1 MLDELEI
8 PTFTYGTYPALDG
21 TEVTFTD
28 ELMSQLEKNTND
40 LIAKK
45 VLTPPVG
52 YDEIDEHGK
61 YKHRGTEAHA
71 HVTGVTFKN
80 GVVKLALGK
89 PSETFRKDV
98 KDGRRLRVSGEFHP
112 NFKYNDSEGKEITVG
127 PTIVGLAALGRHRP
141 ALKNPSLVPLSDLP
155 FSEIPAAVASAAREE
170 LKRGGFVS
178 QTLADGRFAFAEI
191 EVRAFG
197 EDHAVDDVVIVTT
210 NRNGNRG
217 RKGKIAAIR
226 TGTFY
231 AVDTG
236 EDFPGIIRWLASDE
250 MVADDGAVQ
259 LGEEEHEMTLTP
271 EMQQA
276 INAAVAAATE
286 PLKAKNVELEGQLKQ
301 FSETSK
307 RETAALQF
315 REKFEKDRKDAGA
328 ALPVLYLDALQA
340 ILADTSYSDAQLAQI
355 KSFAALTPGAFVGAG
370 RAGEGK
376 GKEGEAPTDEP
387 KALAAVKPRHL
398 ASLEDPQTQK
408 IVADG
413 LAAFA
418 EFKPDAVKGLENDPK
433 ARVRRLAEYVNERD
447 NGTSVAN

>member
-1 MLDELEI
+1 MLDQLEI
-8 PTFTYGTYPALDG
+8 PTFTYGTYSALDG
-21 TEVTFTD
+21 TEVKFTD
-28 ELMSQLEKNTND
+28 ELMAQLADNTND

-112 NFKYNDSEGKEITVG
+112 NFKYNDASGAEITVG

-155 FSEIPAAVASAAREE
+155 FSESVPDAVAKAAREE
-170 LKRGGFVS
+170 LKRGGYLS
-178 QTLADGRFAFAEI
+178 HTLADGRFAFAEI
-191 EVRAFG
+191 EVKAFG
-197 EDHAVDDVVIVTT
+197 EEHAVDDVVVITT

-226 TGTFY
+226 TGTFF

-236 EDFPGIIRWLASDE
+236 EDYPGIIRWLASDE
-250 MVADDGAVQ
+250 LVADDGAVQ
-259 LGEEEHEMTLTP
+259 FREEESEMTMTP
-271 EMQQA
+271 ELQKA
-276 INAAVAAATE
+276 ITDAVAAATA
-286 PLKAKNVELEGQLKQ
+286 PLVDKNKELEGQLKQ
-301 FSETSK
+301 FSENAK

-315 REKFEKDRKDAGA
+315 REKFEKDRKAAGA
-328 ALPVLYLDALQA
+328 ALPVLLLDGLQTM
-340 ILADTSYSDAQLAQI
+340 LSNPTYTDAQLTEIKAFAQMI
-355 KSFAALTPGAFVGAG
+355 PGAFVGGG
-370 RAGEGK
+370 RAGERPGD
-376 GKEGEAPTDEP
+376 ESQQPAGEEP
-387 KALAAVKPRHL
+387 KALAAVRPKHFNDIDANAQIL
-398 ASLEDPQTQK
+398 GEALF
-408 IVADG
+408 
-413 LAAFA
+413 AFA
-418 EFKPDAVKGLENDPK
+418 EFQPSLVADKDGKAKSPDQQMQAMKTYIMK
-433 ARVRRLAEYVNERD
+433 RD
-447 NGTSVAN
+447 VAA